1 MSYGF
6 LVIHVMIRIILDEL
20 EEVIMA
26 KTEDPKHGAKPG
38 AEVVRDPQT
47 LSMIERIFYFEQ
59 LAPRA
64 DNDNASRTHT
74 PKQQASGSACFD
86 AWAMPDYLDR

>member
-1 MSYGF
+1 
-6 LVIHVMIRIILDEL
+6 MIRISVDEL

-26 KTEDPKHGAKPG
+26 KTEDQKLGVKPG
-38 AEVVRDPQT
+38 TDVVRDPQT

-59 LAPRA
+59 LAPKA
-64 DNDNASRTHT
+64 DNDNASRVHALQ
-74 PKQQASGSACFD
+74 QQASGSACFD